1 MKEWQKQKLHA
12 LLDLALTL
20 NRHCWTAVTVGGLM
34 VMAGWIAGDEGTM
47 FAGFVL
53 VTMTVV
59 LIIVVDIIL
68 RYVRWRK
75 KTWK

>member
-1 MKEWQKQKLHA
+1 MKQWQKEKLHS

-20 NRHCWTAVTVGGLM
+20 NRHCWIALTVGGLL
-34 VMAGWIAGDEGTM
+34 VIAGWIAGDGTAM
-47 FAGFVL
+47 LTGFIL
-53 VTMTVV
+53 VALTVGM
-59 LIIVVDIIL
+59 ITVVDIIL